1 MTSVIAF
8 VIMVDWLHCE
18 TNSQTLLGGDD
29 IILHEKRKRK
39 GAWSYRL
46 SSYSLQSC
54 LQPQGTVS
62 KLQGSVS
69 YMPLQKTG
77 ESLMYLLLQKL
88 CSCIKLL
95 Q

>member
-1 MTSVIAF
+1 MTSVISF
-8 VIMVDWLHCE
+8 VIMVDWLRCKA
-18 TNSQTLLGGDD
+18 NSQMLLGRDD

-39 GAWSYRL
+39 GARSYRL
-46 SSYSLQSC
+46 SSYPLQSC
-54 LQPQGTVS
+54 LRPQGMVS

-88 CSCIKLL
+88 CSCKLL